1 MKKLFLTLSIAV
13 CLLFSVAVIPVRA
26 DEGNGHDAG
35 YVCVESETAD
45 CLPDGSAPPQ
55 QQQQSE
61 TSGSNNAAPV
71 EEDTTLTL
79 LELVITLILKS

>member
-1 MKKLFLTLSIAV
+1 MKKLFLTLSVAV
-13 CLLFSVAVIPVRA
+13 CLLFSVAVTPVRA
-26 DEGNGHDAG
+26 DAGDAHDPG
-35 YVCVESETAD
+35 YVCVESETVH
-45 CLPDGSAPPQ
+45 CPPDGSAP
-55 QQQQSE
+55 QQQSE